1 MLSSLERWKD
11 IDGFEGLYQV
21 SDCGAVKSLCKTE
34 RKLKPRMCKGYE
46 TVCLCKNGVRNY
58 RRINRLVAIAFI
70 PNPENKPEVNHKD
83 GNKRNNTVSNLEWCT
98 ASENQRHARSTG
110 LSPLGF
116 NNAVLSKPVDML
128 SKSGEL
134 LRTFPSFKEAERQT
148 GISRRNIYMVCVGK
162 PHYKTAGGYVW
173 KYHLGVK
180 SNEEK

>member
-1 MLSSLERWKD
+1 MITDPVEQWKD
-11 IDGFEGLYQV
+11 IDGFEGLYKV
-21 SDCGAVKSLCKTE
+21 SSHGSVKRLGRNE

-46 TVCLCKNGVRNY
+46 TVCLCKNGIRHN
-58 RRINRLVAIAFI
+58 RRLNRLVAIAFI

-116 NNAVLSKPVDML
+116 NNAILSKPVDML

-148 GISRRNIYMVCVGK
+148 GISRRNIYSCCVRK
-162 PHYKTAGGYVW
+162 CKTSGGYVW
-173 KYHLGVK
+173 KYH
-180 SNEEK
+180 